1 MLALRLQHQTNRGAE
16 MSTMT
21 IADELSLS
29 DREFKSIQSM
39 IHQFAGIAL
48 ADSKHVM
55 VQSRLAKHVRR
66 LQLDSYSDYVRFLE
80 CPENT
85 EEVTTFINALTTN
98 KTDFFREKHH
108 FDFLM
113 TQVFPELKRKAEASG
128 NRRLRIWCSAS
139 STGEEPYTIAM
150 CVREFFGENSSWDIR
165 ILASDIDTDVLTK
178 ASDGVYDAERF
189 LDIPPVLIKKYFEKQ
204 GRGDDVPA
212 RAKATLRELIT
223 FRRLNLLDD
232 QWPISTVFDIIFCRN
247 VMIYFDRPSQTK
259 IVEHFAEY
267 LKPDGHLI
275 IGHSEALFGI
285 TNRFKSIGDTIYT
298 LECSE
303 TPKSNPL
310 VVKTHSR
317 EQPLSVRSKHT
328 DSPAAPHVELCQDE
342 PKKSIII
349 GEVFS
354 SRKPMWIST
363 LLGSCVAVC
372 LYDDVAKVGGM
383 NHFMLPTPSDDTL
396 KCASYGIH
404 SMELLINSV
413 MRSGGDRRR
422 LKAKL
427 FGGGNVIQTSA
438 KQARIGASNVEFAE
452 QVLNTENIPI
462 VAQLTDCDT
471 GMNVKFHTHTHK
483 VIVRML
489 DPDSAE
495 KIQRRDEVLAF
506 TLQKKF
512 AQLNEVVLF

>member
-1 MLALRLQHQTNRGAE
+1 
-16 MSTMT
+16 MSAMT
-21 IADELSLS
+21 IADELCLS

-55 VQSRLAKHVRR
+55 VQSRLAKHVHR

-80 CPENT
+80 RPENA

-113 TQVFPELKRKAEASG
+113 TQVFPELKLKAESSG

-178 ASDGVYDAERF
+178 ASDGIYDAERF
-189 LDIPPVLIKKYFEKQ
+189 IDMPTLLIKKYFEKQ
-204 GRGDDVPA
+204 GRGDDVPL
-212 RAKATLRELIT
+212 RAKTTLRELIT
-223 FRRLNLLDD
+223 FRRLNLMDD
-232 QWPISTVFDIIFCRN
+232 QWPINTVFDIIFCRN

-259 IVEHFAEY
+259 IVEHFADY
-267 LKPDGHLI
+267 LQSDGHLI

-303 TPKSNPL
+303 ATKSNSA
-310 VVKTHSR
+310 VIRTHSPQ
-317 EQPLSVRSKHT
+317 QPRFVKADLA
-328 DSPAAPHVELCQDE
+328 DSTAALDTELCQDE

-383 NHFMLPTPSDDTL
+383 NHFMLPTPCDDTM

-427 FGGGNVIQTSA
+427 FGGGKVIQTGA

-452 QVLNTENIPI
+452 RVLNTENIPI
-462 VAQLTDCDT
+462 IAQLTDCDT
-471 GMNVKFHTHTHK
+471 GMSVRFHTHTHK

-495 KIQRRDEVLAF
+495 KIQRKDAVLAL
-506 TLQKKF
+506 TLQKKL
-512 AQLNEVVLF
+512 AQSNNIVLF